1 MSNVRRRVF
10 DLYQQSVALMIRF
23 PDILKLQLI
32 GTQVEEL
39 RRNARAQLREVKV
52 TSQILA
58 LALDGSTAE
67 VITESE
73 NMVQQE
79 GTVEWYYLTQI
90 VRNESGEYFLLK
102 TTDKLPFIKYLSHSR
117 AKLVL
122 KGKYQTPTAHAAK
135 NDA

>member
-1 MSNVRRRVF
+1 
-10 DLYQQSVALMIRF
+10 MIRF
-23 PDILKLQLI
+23 PAILKLQLI
-32 GTQVEEL
+32 GARVEEL

-52 TSQILA
+52 TSQTLT
-58 LALDGSTAE
+58 LVLDGNTAE
-67 VITESE
+67 VVTESE
-73 NMVQQE
+73 NTVQQE

-102 TTDKLPFIKYLSHSR
+102 TTDKLPFIKHLSHPR

-122 KGKYQTPTAHAAK
+122 KGKYQTPPAHAAK